1 MLESSDWSVFETPA
15 TSNRATYM
23 SPMGSLLKMAEN
35 RAPDDSL
42 SYPPILPPC
51 EILAAQPECRKSE
64 IENEVVRLHEKHA
77 AILLR
82 YGLAICGDPAM
93 AQDAVQEAFLRYYI
107 ALQKETAGMDA
118 KGWLFS
124 TTRNYILDRLK
135 EYYVRNG
142 QGLDAASQIAEDDGN
157 PEANIMLREISA
169 AAHELLTPRELEC
182 LTLRNEGLR
191 YVEIADILKI
201 DSATVGFYW
210 DAQ

>member
-1 MLESSDWSVFETPA
+1 
-15 TSNRATYM
+15 
-23 SPMGSLLKMAEN
+23 MAEN
-35 RAPDDSL
+35 PVPDDSL
-42 SYPPILPPC
+42 PSHPALPPC
-51 EILAAQPECRKSE
+51 EVLAAPPERPTSE

-82 YGLAICGDPAM
+82 YGLAICGDSAM
-93 AQDAVQEAFLRYYI
+93 AQDAVQEAFLRYYV
-107 ALQKETAGMDA
+107 ALRKATVRMDA

-142 QGLDAASQIAEDDGN
+142 QGLEAAFQIAEDDGN
-157 PEANIMLREISA
+157 PEANIMLREINA

-191 YVEIADILKI
+191 YIDIADTLKI
-201 DSATVGFYW
+201 DSATVGVLLGR
-210 DAQ
+210 AVKKIRTALNR

>member
-1 MLESSDWSVFETPA
+1 MIRSKPHRTVLESSDWSVFETPA
-15 TSNRATYM
+15 TSKRATYM

-64 IENEVVRLHEKHA
+64 IENEGVRLHEKHA

-82 YGLAICGDPAM
+82 YGLAICGDSAM
-93 AQDAVQEAFLRYYI
+93 AQDAVQEAFLRYYV
-107 ALQKETAGMDA
+107 ALRNETVSMDA

-142 QGLDAASQIAEDDGN
+142 QSLEAASHLPEDAGN
-157 PEANIMLREISA
+157 PEAGIMLREISA
-169 AAHELLTPRELEC
+169 AAHELLPPRELEC

-191 YVEIADILKI
+191 YRDIADILEI
-201 DSATVGFYW
+201 DS
-210 DAQ
+210 